1 MISIE
6 EPEGKVMS
14 DPKVKFFRIQPS
26 DLRLAKF
33 AVLLYALGMSFI
45 VGSHS
50 IVCGVLSA
58 LLALCIYLWN
68 PLSEGLL
75 NRESKK
81 LDLILLNV
89 RRLIIA
95 LLVMLMFKPYQIPI
109 SLSSVASVPEG
120 SDEMTRYYRVT
131 CYAPKSPSLRIT
143 VAHSEDTN
151 TYEVKGWV
159 SYSPIDFLYMT
170 HQNVVEIRGMK
181 PGSKVIAS
189 EGGRS

>member
-1 MISIE
+1 
-6 EPEGKVMS
+6 MS
-14 DPKVKFFRIQPS
+14 DPKVKFFRIQNS
-26 DLRLAKF
+26 DLRLANL
-33 AVLLYALGMSFI
+33 ALLLYALGMSFI

-81 LDLILLNV
+81 LESLLLNTK
-89 RRLIIA
+89 RLMIA
-95 LLVMLMFKPYQIPI
+95 LFLFLIYKPYQIPI
-109 SLSSVASVPEG
+109 SLSPVANVREG
-120 SDEMTRYYRVT
+120 SDQMTRYYRVT
-131 CYAPKSPSLRIT
+131 CYAPNSPSLRIT
-143 VAHSEDTN
+143 VSHSENTN

-159 SYSPIDFLYMT
+159 SYSPIDFLFMT
-170 HQNVVEIRGMK
+170 HQNVIEIKGMK